1 MSLDALFNEDARTM
15 KKPGVSGKWF
25 EIRLTPD
32 LVTGELLNI
41 GVGFIQNRTK
51 AFHFRLLETA
61 APFAC
66 LYGPRAREQFGFLLA
81 TLRESMT
88 MHGASSM
95 ISPQISFGTP
105 RPASGESVAAVLD
118 SLYASVVT
126 LGRFMQRQ
134 EDLAETEPNK
144 AKRSTETVRL
154 RVRKAFSSIDKKGFS
169 EYWHDDPVPLKVD
182 DVVHPLDLQ
191 LWKGK
196 DLVSP
201 NYFASIIS
209 ACYKD
214 AHYRRSFLT
223 GAYQALTIARSFG
236 GDKARGSLFILRPE
250 ANDGV
255 FGGELQTTI
264 DNEID
269 HTTWALLKK
278 YQVRSVVETAMERLK
293 EQVLAFT

>member
-15 KKPGVSGKWF
+15 KKPAVAGKWF

-41 GVGFIQNRTK
+41 GVAFIQNRTK

-88 MHGASSM
+88 LHGASSL
-95 ISPQISFGTP
+95 ISPQISFGSP
-105 RPASGESVAAVLD
+105 RHAEGASVEAVLD
-118 SLYASVVT
+118 SLYANTVT

-134 EDLAETEPNK
+134 EELAEAEPSK

-154 RVRKAFSSIDKKGFS
+154 RVRKAFSSIDKKGFTD
-169 EYWHDDPVPLKVD
+169 YWHDDPVPLKVD
-182 DVVHPLDLQ
+182 EVVHPLDLQ

-223 GAYQALTIARSFG
+223 GAYQALTIARSYG

-250 ANDGV
+250 ADDGV
-255 FGGELQTTI
+255 FGGELRTVI

-269 HTTWALLKK
+269 NTTWVLLKK
-278 YQVRSVVETAMERLK
+278 FKVQPVVETAMDRLK
-293 EQVLAFT
+293 EQVLAFA